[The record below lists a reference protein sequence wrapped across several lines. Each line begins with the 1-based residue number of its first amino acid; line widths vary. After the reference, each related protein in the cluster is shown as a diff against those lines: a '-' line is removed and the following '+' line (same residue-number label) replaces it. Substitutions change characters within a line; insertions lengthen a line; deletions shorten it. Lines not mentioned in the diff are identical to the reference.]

1 MSSPDQYAVF
11 GNPIRHSKSPEI
23 HAAFAAQCGQNM
35 VYRTHL
41 VEDGLFAETARRFFS
56 NGGKGLNIT
65 VPCKVDAFR
74 FADSLSERARRAG
87 AVNTLARQ
95 DDGTIYG
102 DNTDGI
108 GMVRDMLENLAWDVA
123 GRRILMLGA
132 GGAVRGILGPLLA
145 RKPSHVVLANCTVTK
160 ARALAAEFA
169 ELGEVRG
176 CSYEGLAGSQ
186 FDLVINGTSAS
197 MSGELPPL
205 PPGILSE
212 SACCYDM
219 MYAANPTPFMH
230 WAAAEAAWAVSDGLG
245 MLVEQAA
252 ESFCIWRGVRPNT
265 APVIEQI
272 RQSLSRGDS

>member
-1 MSSPDQYAVF
+1 MSSADQYAVF

-23 HAAFAAQCGQNM
+23 HAAFAAQSGQKM

-41 VEDGLFAETARRFFS
+41 VEDGLFDESARRFFA
-56 NGGKGLNIT
+56 NGGRGLNIT

-74 FADSLSERARRAG
+74 YADTLSDRARRAG

-95 DDGTIYG
+95 DDGSIYG
-102 DNTDGI
+102 DNTDGAGI
-108 GMVRDMLENLAWDVA
+108 VRDMLENLAWEV
-123 GRRILMLGA
+123 GNRRVLILGA

-145 RKPSHVVLANCTVTK
+145 RKPSHVVIANRTVDK
-160 ARALAAEFA
+160 ARDLAREFA

-186 FDLVINGTSAS
+186 FDIVINGTSAS

-205 PPGILSE
+205 PPQLLSD

-252 ESFCIWRGVRPNT
+252 ESFCIWRGIRPET
-265 APVIEQI
+265 TPVIEQI
-272 RQSLSRGDS
+272 RASLSKGES